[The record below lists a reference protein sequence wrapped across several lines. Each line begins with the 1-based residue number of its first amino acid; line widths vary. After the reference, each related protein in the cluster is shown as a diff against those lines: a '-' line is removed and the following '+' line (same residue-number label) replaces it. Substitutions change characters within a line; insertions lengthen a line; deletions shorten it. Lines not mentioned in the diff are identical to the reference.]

1 VNTFSRSSF
10 PATRLVCGVAAAVAV
25 LSAASLHAAEAPSR
39 AQTAVAAKATFKEW
53 AEVLA
58 IPNDSVVAADIQR
71 NTAWFEQ
78 AFQRRGFRTQQLSND
93 GRPMLFAELSANQPG
108 KPVVLFYAHLDG
120 QAVTPSEWQQ
130 ESPWKPTLKQRN
142 AAGQWEALPI
152 DQLYVANPDPEWRL
166 FSRAAADDK
175 APIMM
180 MLAAFDALKSAGVTP
195 AVNVKIILDSEE
207 EKGSPSLGKVID
219 AHQTL
224 LKSDFLVVLDGP
236 MHASNLPTL
245 VFGNR
250 GVAQATLKV
259 FGPRQDSHSGH
270 YGNYAA
276 NPAQTMAR
284 LLASMKDDDGR
295 VTVAG
300 YYDAVKL
307 DDESRRI
314 MRAVPD
320 DEVALRKRLGIAQA
334 EKVGQ
339 NYQEAMQYPTLNVR
353 GLQAADVGAKARTIV
368 PGVAIAELDLRTVP
382 ETDPQVL
389 LGLLKSH
396 IEKQGF
402 HLVNGQPTDDE
413 RARYPKLAALEY
425 SKVSSSSMAVRTDL
439 AAPISNWL
447 RRSFVK
453 TYGKEPVQIRMM
465 GGTVPTGAMVGALKI
480 PFVIVPLV
488 NADNNQHSA
497 NENMRLGNYID
508 GVQTLTGILTEP
520 VGPTPAK

>member
-1 VNTFSRSSF
+1 MIKLSRHVLSSSML
-10 PATRLVCGVAAAVAV
+10 AGCTTVAV
-25 LSAASLHAAEAPSR
+25 FAMATSAWAAGPSATQAAS
-39 AQTAVAAKATFKEW
+39 AAKATFKEW
-53 AEVLA
+53 VEVVS

-71 NTAWFEQ
+71 NTSWFEQ
-78 AFQRRGFRTQQLSND
+78 AFQRRGFQTRQLAND
-93 GRPMLFAELSANQPG
+93 GKPMLFAELPG
-108 KPVVLFYAHLDG
+108 NRAGNPTVLFYAHLDG

-130 ESPWKPTLKQRN
+130 ASPWQPTLKQRN
-142 AAGQWEALPI
+142 SAGQWEAMPLE
-152 DQLYVANPDPEWRL
+152 QLYSASPNPEWRL
-166 FSRAAADDK
+166 FARAVADDK

-180 MLAAFDALKSAGVTP
+180 LLAAFDALKANGTSP
-195 AVNVKIILDSEE
+195 AVNVKIILDAEE
-207 EKGSPSLGKVID
+207 EKGSPSLGKVI
-219 AHQTL
+219 AANQEL
-224 LKSDFLVVLDGP
+224 LKSDLLVVLDGP
-236 MHASNLPTL
+236 MHASNQPTL

-276 NPAQTMAR
+276 NPAQTLAR

-307 DDESRRI
+307 DEASRRI

-320 DEVALRKRLGIAQA
+320 DEAGLRKRLGIAQS

-353 GLQAADVGAKARTIV
+353 GMQSADVGAKARTVV
-368 PGVAIAELDLRTVP
+368 PGLAIAELDLRTVP

-389 LGLLKSH
+389 LGLLKAH

-402 HLVNGQPTDDE
+402 HLVKGEPTDED
-413 RARYPKLAALEY
+413 RARYPKLASLDAGQ
-425 SKVSSSSMAVRTDL
+425 VSASSMAVRTEL
-439 AAPISNWL
+439 GAPIGNWL
-447 RRSFVK
+447 RRAFVAA
-453 TYGKEPVQIRMM
+453 YGKEPVQIRMM

-508 GVQTLTGILTEP
+508 GVYSITSILSEP
-520 VGPTPAK
+520 FNNGAK

>member
-1 VNTFSRSSF
+1 
-10 PATRLVCGVAAAVAV
+10 
-25 LSAASLHAAEAPSR
+25 
-39 AQTAVAAKATFKEW
+39 
-53 AEVLA
+53 
-58 IPNDSVVAADIQR
+58 
-71 NTAWFEQ
+71 
-78 AFQRRGFRTQQLSND
+78 
-93 GRPMLFAELSANQPG
+93 
-108 KPVVLFYAHLDG
+108 
-120 QAVTPSEWQQ
+120 
-130 ESPWKPTLKQRN
+130 
-142 AAGQWEALPI
+142 
-152 DQLYVANPDPEWRL
+152 
-166 FSRAAADDK
+166 
-175 APIMM
+175 
-180 MLAAFDALKSAGVTP
+180 
-195 AVNVKIILDSEE
+195 
-207 EKGSPSLGKVID
+207 
-219 AHQTL
+219 
-224 LKSDFLVVLDGP
+224 VLDGP

>member
-1 VNTFSRSSF
+1 MKNLSRRSLPRSLSLSLS
-10 PATRLVCGVAAAVAV
+10 AACVAAAM
-25 LSAASLHAAEAPSR
+25 LCSAPLQAAEVSV
-39 AQTAVAAKATFKEW
+39 AQTAAAAKGTFKEW
-53 AEVLA
+53 VEAIA
-58 IPNDSVVAADIQR
+58 IPNDSIVAADIQR

-78 AFQRRGFRTQQLSND
+78 AFQRRGFRTRQLAND
-93 GRPMLFAELSANQPG
+93 GKPMLFAELPG
-108 KPVVLFYAHLDG
+108 NKAGATTVLFYAHLDG

-152 DQLYVANPDPEWRL
+152 EQLYGANPNPEWRL
-166 FSRAAADDK
+166 FGRAAADDK
-175 APIMM
+175 APILM
-180 MLAAFDALKSAGVTP
+180 MLAAFDALKASGVTP
-195 AVNVKIILDSEE
+195 SVNVKIILDAEE

-219 AHQTL
+219 QNQAL
-224 LKSDFLVVLDGP
+224 LKADLLVVLDGP

-284 LLASMKDDDGR
+284 LLASMKDEDGR

-307 DDESRRI
+307 DDESRRV

-353 GLQAADVGAKARTIV
+353 GMQAADVGAKARTIV
-368 PGVAIAELDLRTVP
+368 PGEAIAELDLRTVP

-389 LGLLKSH
+389 LGLVKAH

-413 RARYPKLAALEY
+413 RARYPKLASFDYAR
-425 SKVSSSSMAVRTDL
+425 VSASSMAVRTDL
-439 AAPISNWL
+439 ASPIGKWL
-447 RRSFVK
+447 RGAFVK

-508 GVQTLTGILTEP
+508 GVQSLTGILTEP
-520 VGPTPAK
+520 FPAK

>member
-1 VNTFSRSSF
+1 MKMLSRRSLSVSC
-10 PATRLVCGVAAAVAV
+10 TAAAMLFSGA
-25 LSAASLHAAEAPSR
+25 LHAADTNANAPSS
-39 AQTAVAAKATFKEW
+39 AQTSAAAKATFKEW
-53 AEVLA
+53 TEVLA
-58 IPNDSVVAADIQR
+58 IPNDSIVAADIQR

-78 AFQRRGFRTQQLSND
+78 AFQRRGFRTQQLAND
-93 GRPMLFAELSANQPG
+93 GKPMLFAELPG
-108 KPVVLFYAHLDG
+108 NKPGNTTVLFYAHLDG
-120 QAVTPSEWQQ
+120 QAVNPAEWQQ
-130 ESPWKPTLKQRN
+130 ASPWQPTLKQRN
-142 AAGQWEALPI
+142 AAGQWETLPLE
-152 DQLYVANPDPEWRL
+152 QLYGASPNPEWRV
-166 FSRAAADDK
+166 FGRAAADDK

-180 MLAAFDALKSAGVTP
+180 LLAAFDALKASGATP
-195 AVNVKIILDSEE
+195 TTNIKVILDSEE
-207 EKGSPSLGKVID
+207 EKGSPSLSKVI
-219 AHQTL
+219 AANQAL
-224 LKSDFLVVLDGP
+224 LKSDLLIVLDGP

-259 FGPRQDSHSGH
+259 YGPRQDSHSGH

-307 DDESRRI
+307 DDESRRV

-334 EKVGQ
+334 DKVGQ
-339 NYQEAMQYPTLNVR
+339 NYQEAMQYPSLNVR
-353 GLQAADVGAKARTIV
+353 GMQSADVGPKARTIV

-389 LGLLKSH
+389 LGLLKTH

-402 HLVNGQPTDDE
+402 HLVKGEPTDED
-413 RARYPKLAALEY
+413 RARYPKLASLD
-425 SKVSSSSMAVRTDL
+425 SSQGSSSSLAVRTDL
-439 AAPISNWL
+439 SSPIGNWL
-447 RRSFVK
+447 RRSFTK

-465 GGTVPTGAMVGALKI
+465 GGTVPTGAMVGPLKI

-497 NENMRLGNYID
+497 NENMRIGNYID
-508 GVQTLTGILTEP
+508 GVRSLTGILTEP
-520 VGPTPAK
+520 FVAK